1 MTYCFGKGQFWPLML
16 LIGIHVMAI
25 AIGCVISRVHHIRQ
39 ELNLQLVLYSCL
51 FGLANIYCPNWISYQ
66 NSKEERSG
74 THSYT
79 ILREFV
85 IQVAF
90 ILENIAMLSVVV
102 YSAIGNENSVIYR
115 QTVLMYL
122 AIIAT
127 VVHLVGVGLR
137 IVYYKNYHIWRKI
150 LWLDFKNSCKM
161 AVGLDSKVEQSNNS
175 QMNACEQNPKTTS
188 SDFNRFK
195 VEQSK
200 IEHKDNED
208 KDEGEEIPLDLW
220 I

>member
-1 MTYCFGKGQFWPLML
+1 MISMTYCFGKGQFWPLML

-25 AIGCVISRVHHIRQ
+25 AIGCIISRVHHIEQ
-39 ELNLQLVLYSCL
+39 ELNLQLVLYSFL

-66 NSKEERSG
+66 NSKEEKSG

-79 ILREFV
+79 ILREVV

-102 YSAIGNENSVIYR
+102 YSAIVNENSVIYR

-161 AVGLDSKVEQSNNS
+161 AVGLDSKV
-175 QMNACEQNPKTTS
+175 K
-188 SDFNRFK
+188 
-195 VEQSK
+195 QSK
-200 IEHKDNED
+200 IEHNDNED
-208 KDEGEEIPLDLW
+208 KDEGEQIPLGLW